1 MVLIPPEVQSLIIRD
16 LDPQGRSRYSLMNK
30 ESYHTVNN
38 FNQRAFRIE
47 QVLAPF
53 FDQKEIDELRLLQ
66 YRTGILISGST
77 ALQFFDLVVYPDSD
91 LDLYVELRHCRPL
104 AEFLADVGYQ
114 FQPTP
119 RQRST
124 FDEALAFTLSLN
136 FAGTQNL
143 HDEEEDFQGYVN
155 NGIASVYNFSRGSKR
170 IQVITS
176 HTCSMDVILSFHSTC
191 VMNIITYSH
200 AYALYP
206 RATFLDRV
214 SMTNALFSTQDHR
227 HGLARAKYA
236 GRGWTMI
243 ERPSIAMSLR
253 QRSEF
258 WFGGRSVGDAA
269 CWTIPLSPIKNI
281 SVRNIDFACINSWS
295 HDFDVY
301 KSRLVRCPRT
311 HIKLKYGYS
320 LSQSTK
326 TLEELFKSLDYMH
339 SSLFRRVHEA
349 SIDEDSDSIDRQ
361 WAALVHL
368 FVDENLKAPEENP
381 RIEQI
386 RAQLVDVYTNQIPT
400 FEHRKGLIT
409 PHAMTVSTLL
419 GELIELDEFFLQLFH
434 DNPTYEFTFKLS
446 DYTNYIWTN
455 VKVILPLEHERTQ
468 GDEAVTIDGY
478 PGNPTNCL
486 RVAVPPLVSEN

>member
-1 MVLIPPEVQSLIIRD
+1 
-16 LDPQGRSRYSLMNK
+16 MNK

-176 HTCSMDVILSFHSTC
+176 HTCSMDVILSFHSSVFFFTIPSRDTVNTQLSPSSLCHEYHHLFSC
-191 VMNIITYSH
+191 VCPLSSRYIPGSCFH
-200 AYALYP
+200 DECLVLYP
-206 RATFLDRV
+206 RPSSRV
-214 SMTNALFSTQDHR
+214 
-227 HGLARAKYA
+227 GPCK
-236 GRGWTMI
+236 
-243 ERPSIAMSLR
+243 
-253 QRSEF
+253 
-258 WFGGRSVGDAA
+258 V
-269 CWTIPLSPIKNI
+269 CWTR
-281 SVRNIDFACINSWS
+281 VD
-295 HDFDVY
+295 HDRKALHCDVPPPTI
-301 KSRLVRCPRT
+301 RVLVRWTICWR
-311 HIKLKYGYS
+311 
-320 LSQSTK
+320 
-326 TLEELFKSLDYMH
+326 
-339 SSLFRRVHEA
+339 RRV
-349 SIDEDSDSIDRQ
+349 
-361 WAALVHL
+361 L
-368 FVDENLKAPEENP
+368 
-381 RIEQI
+381 
-386 RAQLVDVYTNQIPT
+386 
-400 FEHRKGLIT
+400 
-409 PHAMTVSTLL
+409 
-419 GELIELDEFFLQLFH
+419 
-434 DNPTYEFTFKLS
+434 DNPALS
-446 DYTNYIWTN
+446 
-455 VKVILPLEHERTQ
+455 H
-468 GDEAVTIDGY
+468 
-478 PGNPTNCL
+478 
-486 RVAVPPLVSEN
+486 

>member
-1 MVLIPPEVQSLIIRD
+1 MGLIPPEVQDLIIRD

-30 ESYHTVNN
+30 ESYHTVTN

-53 FDQKEIDELRLLQ
+53 FDQTEIDELRLLQ

-104 AEFLADVGYQ
+104 AEFLASVGYQ

-124 FDEALAFTLSLN
+124 FDGALAFTLSLN

-143 HDEEEDFQGYVN
+143 HDDEEDFQGYVN
-155 NGIASVYNFSRGSKR
+155 NGIASVYNFSRGGKR

-253 QRSEF
+253 RRSEF
-258 WFGGRSVGDAA
+258 WFGGRSVGDSA
-269 CWTIPLSPIKNI
+269 CWIIPLSPIKNI
-281 SVRNIDFACINSWS
+281 SVPNVDFARINSWS
-295 HDFDVY
+295 HNFDVS

-311 HIKLKYGYS
+311 HGKLKYGYS
-320 LSQSTK
+320 LSKSTK
-326 TLEELFKSLDYMH
+326 TLEKLFQSLDDIEA
-339 SSLFRRVHEA
+339 FRRSNQA
-349 SIDEDSDSIDRQ
+349 IDEDSVDRE
-361 WAALVHL
+361 WAFWVHH
-368 FVDENLKAPEENP
+368 FVDKNLKAPEEDA
-381 RIEQI
+381 RIDQI
-386 RAQLVDVYTNQIPT
+386 RVQLLDVYANQIPT
-400 FEHRKGLIT
+400 FENRKGLIT
-409 PHAMTVSTLL
+409 PHTMTVSTLL
-419 GELIELDEFFLQLFH
+419 GELVELDKFFLQLFH
-434 DNPTYEFTFKLS
+434 DNPTST
-446 DYTNYIWTN
+446 
-455 VKVILPLEHERTQ
+455 
-468 GDEAVTIDGY
+468 AV
-478 PGNPTNCL
+478 
-486 RVAVPPLVSEN
+486 